1 MSDIVDRLR
10 RPGLPAVCAEAAAE
24 IELLRLQ
31 EVGAKEAFGAVVDRT
46 RALEREVQRLQALL
60 DGAHRI
66 IRSNAE
72 SRKLTS

>member
-31 EVGAKEAFGAVVDRT
+31 EVGAKEAFGVVVDDCD
-46 RALEREVQRLQALL
+46 ALRGECKRLQALL
-60 DGAHRI
+60 DGAHEI
-66 IRSNAE
+66 IRRNAA
-72 SRKLTS
+72 SKKLT